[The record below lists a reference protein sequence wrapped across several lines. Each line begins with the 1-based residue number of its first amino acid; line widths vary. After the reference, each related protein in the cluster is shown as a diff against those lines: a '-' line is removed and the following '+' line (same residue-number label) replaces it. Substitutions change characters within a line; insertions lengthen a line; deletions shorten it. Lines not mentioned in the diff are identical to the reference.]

1 MSTTIQIKKSG
12 TPGNVPLSTALAFG
26 ELAINYADGV
36 LWYKNANGTV
46 TPLTTGGGGGNA
58 FSTISANGTLLLPDS
73 NISILTINAGSALAI
88 TANAITDTIILGVKT
103 NDTVTS
109 NSTDQ
114 VATANVL
121 NYVYGIANQAYYLAN
136 TGLTANLTVKE
147 VYTNNAN
154 VVNTFTNISV
164 LQFDA
169 DSDFA
174 VVDESNNTVTIKMNS
189 TFKYWRMNGAPALEA
204 VGQDTVNFITD
215 GNVTVE
221 ANNANTPYKTI
232 SFAIPQFANVSS
244 QANAAYAQANAAY
257 NAANNAQVTVY
268 ANSGSSVTTQN
279 INFVNTSSVT
289 VSVGADGANANIGF
303 FVSLGNVS
311 SSFTSDVFVANASCT
326 MYQLAQSA
334 GDQDSVFVFLD
345 GVSQIPSVD
354 YSVTGN
360 TITFLAPPDNQS
372 IIEIRTVSAAPA
384 VPPSDAIYSG
394 ITGLIAT
401 DNGLTFRN
409 GSFSVNT
416 DCISRK
422 YIVRGVTTDA
432 NETELK
438 IRGATRIPVN
448 ANSTI
453 FYTADIVGRRTDATG
468 ESSGFHLKGVVD
480 NFSNA
485 VADVGN
491 LYEVVVAK
499 DSANVSVDMR
509 ADDTNNSINIYV
521 TGEAGKTIRWTALV
535 TTVEVA
541 Q

>member
-73 NISILTINAGSALAI
+73 NVSILTINPGPALDI
-88 TANAITDTIILGVKT
+88 TANAITDTVVFGVKT

-109 NSTDQ
+109 NSTDE

-204 VGQDTVNFITD
+204 VGQDTVNFLTD

-232 SFAIPQFANVSS
+232 SFAIPEFANVSS

-268 ANSGSSVTTQN
+268 ANSGSAVVTQN

-289 VSVGADGANANIGF
+289 VSVGSDGSNANVGF

-326 MYQLAQSA
+326 IYQIAQSTA
-334 GDQDSVFVFLD
+334 DQDSVFVFLD
-345 GVSQIPSVD
+345 GVSQVPSVD

-360 TITFLAPPDNQS
+360 TITFLAPPDDQS
-372 IIEIRTVSAAPA
+372 IIEIRTISAAPA
-384 VPPSDAIYSG
+384 VPPGDAIFSG
-394 ITGLIAT
+394 VTGLIAT
-401 DNGLTFRN
+401 SDGLTFRN
-409 GSFSVNT
+409 GNFSVNT
-416 DCISRK
+416 DAISRQ
-422 YIVRGVTTDA
+422 YIVRGVTTDG
-432 NETELK
+432 NEAELK
-438 IRGATRIPVN
+438 IRGTNRIPVN
-448 ANSTI
+448 ANSTV
-453 FYTADIVGRRTDATG
+453 FYTADIVGRRTDGAG
-468 ESSGFHLKGVVD
+468 ESSGFQLKGVVD
-480 NFSNA
+480 NFSGT

-499 DSANVSVDMR
+499 DSANVAVDMR

-521 TGEAGKTIRWTALV
+521 TGETGKTIRWTALV
-535 TTVEVA
+535 RTIEVG

>member
-88 TANAITDTIILGVKT
+88 TANAITDTVVFGVKT

-109 NSTDQ
+109 NSTDE
-114 VATANVL
+114 VATANIL
-121 NYVYGIANQAYYLAN
+121 SYVYGVANQAYYLAN

-232 SFAIPQFANVSS
+232 SFAIPEFANVSS
-244 QANAAYAQANAAY
+244 QSNAAYAQANLAY
-257 NAANNAQVTVY
+257 DAANNAQVTVY
-268 ANSGSSVTTQN
+268 ANSGGGILTQN

-289 VSVGADGANANIGF
+289 VQVGADGSNANVGF
-303 FVSLGNVS
+303 FVSLGNVA

-326 MYQLAQSA
+326 IYQLAQSTS
-334 GDQDSVFVFLD
+334 GQDSVFVFLD
-345 GVSQIPSVD
+345 GVAQVPSID
-354 YSVTGN
+354 YSVSGN

-372 IIEIRTVSAAPA
+372 IIEVRAISAAP
-384 VPPSDAIYSG
+384 PGIIPDAIYTG
-394 ITGLIAT
+394 ITGLITT
-401 DNGLTFRN
+401 DSGVTFRN
-409 GSFSVNT
+409 GNFSVNT
-416 DCISRK
+416 DCISRQ
-422 YIVRGVTTDA
+422 YIVRGTTT
-432 NETELK
+432 NSVETELK
-438 IRGATRIPVN
+438 IRGTNRIPVN

-453 FYTADIVGRRTDATG
+453 FYTADIVGRRTDATD

-480 NFSNA
+480 NYSGT

-521 TGEAGKTIRWTALV
+521 TGETGKTIRWTALV
-535 TTVEVA
+535 RTIEVA